1 MNRYS
6 GGPGRPKGEVVS
18 NVCRRNRAGDRG
30 SRIARHPGMRLVTGI
45 LALTLFASFARA
57 EDTRTTEPAE
67 SAASAGSAADVIYRK
82 VPLRVVRIMAQS
94 HQALLFDR
102 SRATHVL
109 AEVGSKIDGYTV
121 EAIDDD
127 DVTLRLE
134 GKQIVL
140 AAPPRGG

>member
-1 MNRYS
+1 
-6 GGPGRPKGEVVS
+6 
-18 NVCRRNRAGDRG
+18 
-30 SRIARHPGMRLVTGI
+30 MRLVTGI

-109 AEVGSKIDGYTV
+109 AAEWDVPVRLIRVSDFAGIFGTGSSASAKRGATIRRASTS
-121 EAIDDD
+121 
-127 DVTLRLE
+127 RLTASSSSSFSRRSCSVF
-134 GKQIVL
+134 IVSF
-140 AAPPRGG
+140 P